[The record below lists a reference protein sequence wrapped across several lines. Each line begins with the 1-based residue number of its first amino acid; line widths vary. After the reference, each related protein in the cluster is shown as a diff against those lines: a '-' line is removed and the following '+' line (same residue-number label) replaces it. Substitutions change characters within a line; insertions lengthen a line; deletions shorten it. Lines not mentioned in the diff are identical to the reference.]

1 MRMPIIM
8 RITHL
13 MIISNTIVIT
23 IHQQQRQ
30 QQNRHLQLAT
40 LFLGVVWG
48 AFASFHLA
56 TYDMSSTPALYLR
69 LCSGLSSQLCHLRS

>member
-13 MIISNTIVIT
+13 MIISNTIVII

-40 LFLGVVWG
+40 LFLGVVPMG
-48 AFASFHLA
+48 AFCEIHNI
-56 TYDMSSTPALYLR
+56 
-69 LCSGLSSQLCHLRS
+69 